1 MGLQGTLSGMQ
12 DVFLNRSLSEDL
24 MDVLTDLIP
33 MPHDTG
39 VPAAAAAGGVKVE
52 AAGNGSGSTG
62 SGNGS
67 SAPERPGSLTLVQA
81 MAAQELAARHA
92 RAGAGVSAAGT
103 TAAAEATAEDLAIA
117 RQHPE
122 MGQVQRRKQQQ
133 QLLAQLQAMASEV
146 TAGAFAGA
154 PGGTGST
161 SGGGTAGGTRL
172 KRPPPLIRCGDS
184 DLVNV
189 MDQAEVERILREHDE
204 QQQRKQQPGSSS
216 AAAAAGQQQAS
227 AAGGGLSEAL
237 DAEWQDL
244 LEGYLQ
250 QHDTAAQLQQ
260 QQEQLQQQQQQQQ
273 QAGVAALQVRQSEDA
288 VSGMLEALQIE
299 QQQQQ
304 QAVPPGLPQAPLQ
317 HQGTGVFLPQQYKL
331 HMQQSVGAHLMSDL
345 LRQQQQQESS
355 GGSGNSSRAQSSGGR
370 SSPATSS
377 GQGVSGSDTRPSM
390 PSGQQQQQGPQVP
403 HGHAQGDAAALP
415 GFAGGLLRLTTPNS
429 ALLGSVLESPTHRAP
444 AGTQWMDRLELH
456 APEMGT
462 HMVPSSQAAAAA
474 AGTGHAQAGHQGPDR
489 QQQQRQQ
496 QQQQRQQQ
504 QQQQE
509 RPGSGQAV
517 GPDDVAALMS
527 LW

>member
-1 MGLQGTLSGMQ
+1 MGLQGTLSGMA
-12 DVFLNRSLSEDL
+12 DIFLDRSLSEDIL
-24 MDVLTDLIP
+24 DVLTDLIP
-33 MPHDTG
+33 MPTDGG
-39 VPAAAAAGGVKVE
+39 VPAAAGGGGGVKME
-52 AAGNGSGSTG
+52 GAGNGSGSTG

-67 SAPERPGSLTLVQA
+67 SAPERRSSLTLVQA

-92 RAGAGVSAAGT
+92 RAGSGLAAGSTAAAAGT
-103 TAAAEATAEDLAIA
+103 DALPPAGLSAEDLAVA

-154 PGGTGST
+154 LGT
-161 SGGGTAGGTRL
+161 GGTAGGSSGGGTRL

-184 DLVNV
+184 DLVKI

-204 QQQRKQQPGSSS
+204 QQRKQQGQQPGSSS
-216 AAAAAGQQQAS
+216 AAAA
-227 AAGGGLSEAL
+227 GGLSEAL
-237 DAEWQDL
+237 DAEMQDL

-260 QQEQLQQQQQQQQ
+260 QQEQLLQQQQ
-273 QAGVAALQVRQSEDA
+273 QAGTGTLQVRQSEDA

-299 QQQQQ
+299 AQQQQQ
-304 QAVPPGLPQAPLQ
+304 QAPPGLPQAPLQ

-355 GGSGNSSRAQSSGGR
+355 GGSGGSLGAQSTGER
-370 SSPATSS
+370 SSPASSS
-377 GQGVSGSDTRPSM
+377 GQGVSDGGRRPSM
-390 PSGQQQQQGPQVP
+390 PPSQQQG
-403 HGHAQGDAAALP
+403 AQSHQQEDAALP

-429 ALLGSVLESPTHRAP
+429 ALLGSVLESPTHRGP
-444 AGTQWMDRLELH
+444 AGAQWMDRLELQ
-456 APEMGT
+456 AP
-462 HMVPSSQAAAAA
+462 HM
-474 AGTGHAQAGHQGPDR
+474 GPDR
-489 QQQQRQQ
+489 QAAAVGTGQVQPGPQSDQHQQ
-496 QQQQRQQQ
+496 QQQQGQGGQR